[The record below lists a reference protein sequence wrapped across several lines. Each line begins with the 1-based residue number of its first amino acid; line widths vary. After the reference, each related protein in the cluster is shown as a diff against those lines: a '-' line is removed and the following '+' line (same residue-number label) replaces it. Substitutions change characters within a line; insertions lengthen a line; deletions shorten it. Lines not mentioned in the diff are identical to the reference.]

1 MIVKANEL
9 RELTETELVKK
20 KGETSE
26 ELFNLKVQVSTQQTT
41 NVGRIKTL
49 RRELARVNTIIKEK
63 KLLLGAR

>member
-1 MIVKANEL
+1 MKANEL